1 MLQCCMDIL
10 TVIVSAVASTAL
22 TIPTMLLL
30 YQCVIIPKIIDG
42 VKKELPQKILSIVDE
57 KIDVFRLDLMRFIQ
71 DQVERV
77 KMSMLGSKGAK
88 KKILDYAL
96 NYLEKYGP
104 SQDTFERIKERYGEE
119 ALDMISQMA
128 TQKKDDK
135 PDENQGGIVEIKG

>member
-1 MLQCCMDIL
+1 MDIL
-10 TVIVSAVASTAL
+10 TVIVSAIASTAL

-71 DQVERV
+71 DQIERV

-96 NYLEKYGP
+96 NYLEKFGP

-119 ALDMISQMA
+119 ALDVISQMA
-128 TQKKDDK
+128 IQKKDENS
-135 PDENQGGIVEIKG
+135 DEKVEGIVEMKG